1 MAGCVADDVEAAV
14 DVEVAAD
21 DEAAVVGWEEWTG
34 LSGGWCG

>member
-21 DEAAVVGWEEWTG
+21 DEAAVVGWEEELDGTG
-34 LSGGWCG
+34 LG